1 MTISKIFQPKFQYIL
16 QRIGKKNDGGY
27 LVGPFA
33 VQNSKYLI
41 SYGIN
46 DDWSFEKNFYKL
58 NNNIKIITYDD
69 KLIFFFLFNRLVI
82 NFFKIFIPGYKSFFL
97 DLFLIFSIIFIL
109 LKKLTKKRKSFL
121 VIP

>member
-58 NNNIKIITYDD
+58 NHNIKIITYDD
-69 KLIFFFLFNRLVI
+69 KLNFFFLFNRLVI

>member
-1 MTISKIFQPKFQYIL
+1 MTISKIFRPKFQYIL
-16 QRIGKKNDGGY
+16 QRIEKKNDGGY

-58 NNNIKIITYDD
+58 NHNIKIITYDD
-69 KLIFFFLFNRLVI
+69 KLNFFFLFNRLVI
-82 NFFKIFIPGYKSFFL
+82 NFFKIFIPGYKSYFFRP
-97 DLFLIFSIIFIL
+97 FFNIFDYFYFI
-109 LKKLTKKRKSFL
+109 KKTYKKKKRSW
-121 VIP
+121 

>member
-58 NNNIKIITYDD
+58 NHNIKIITYDD
-69 KLIFFFLFNRLVI
+69 KLNFFF
-82 NFFKIFIPGYKSFFL
+82 FI
-97 DLFLIFSIIFIL
+97 
-109 LKKLTKKRKSFL
+109 
-121 VIP
+121 